1 MAWHLFQLH
10 KSENHDAGGYGPT
23 KTCSQRAGRWR
34 PTGLKLRVT
43 PRFRDLAIDRKTGAR
58 GLRSTRWHEF
68 AAALANST
76 PCGCAICHFGLPAY
90 APQRTRLVQSHM
102 IGLVALNFVLRV
114 LLARVVDISFVI
126 HVLRVH
132 LDDSAAD
139 SSGLR
144 IPTHPATRFESFCHN
159 QPCASTSKHSRTLAQ
174 ARKRACHIHRS
185 RAGT

>member
-1 MAWHLFQLH
+1 MPNRARV
-10 KSENHDAGGYGPT
+10 SESTSALY
-23 KTCSQRAGRWR
+23 C
-34 PTGLKLRVT
+34 GLVRERVILRTSATT
-43 PRFRDLAIDRKTGAR
+43 PICAL
-58 GLRSTRWHEF
+58 LSRST
-68 AAALANST
+68 NSLT
-76 PCGCAICHFGLPAY
+76 GRVECPMVKNGCAICHFGLPAY
-90 APQRTRLVQSHM
+90 APKRTRLVQSHM

-174 ARKRACHIHRS
+174 ARKRAC
-185 RAGT
+185 